1 MVFVT
6 GAELIEGGWEF
17 MKDDDYFDKSIRY
30 MKAQIEY
37 MEHDIMF
44 QGERL
49 HCEFGRYKDT
59 NLISYCH
66 Y

>member
-1 MVFVT
+1 
-6 GAELIEGGWEF
+6 
-17 MKDDDYFDKSIRY
+17 

-59 NLISYCH
+59 NH
-66 Y
+66 YDCMMMKVWHIWKHQPM